1 MTDKCAAVKRLE
13 YFLARKDAR
22 IRELEEQLDH
32 AAYSI
37 ALLATRDD
45 ELTNAARASGKRAD
59 RLEIELAICRN

>member
-1 MTDKCAAVKRLE
+1 MAEKCAEVKRLE

-37 ALLATRDD
+37 ALLAARDD
-45 ELTNAARASGKRAD
+45 EMNQAARASGKLVD
-59 RLEIELAICRN
+59 RLHIELAISRN